1 VIAAV
6 DRNAKTCREVG
17 VRMELLEGIVHVG
30 TDTEPGHAS
39 VGAFVKRLEQ
49 IGARYNVT
57 CQAFDAR
64 YIVSAR
70 HLERAVELA
79 DRERARGSGIA
90 RDRGVEVLLYAAG
103 RRQIDQALELGIGQ
117 GETPAV
123 VLLSVEDEGNTTAA
137 AAAARKLLVPED
149 TLGAYDKMLV
159 KNFFNV
165 GERELAATDAGLESL
180 VLERVALLVIDR

>member
-1 VIAAV
+1 MAVV
-6 DRNAKTCREVG
+6 DRNAKTCREVKIH
-17 VRMELLEGIVHVG
+17 MELVEGIVHVE

-39 VGAFVKRLEQ
+39 VETFIKTLEK

-70 HLERAVELA
+70 HLEQALKLA
-79 DRERARGSGIA
+79 DRARARGNGIA

-117 GETPAV
+117 GETPVV
-123 VLLSVEDEGNTTAA
+123 VLLSAEDDGDTTAA
-137 AAAARKLLVPED
+137 AAAARKLLVPGN
-149 TLGAYDKMLV
+149 TLGAYDRTLV
-159 KNFFNV
+159 RKFFDV
-165 GERELAATDAGLESL
+165 GEQELAATNARLESL
-180 VLERVALLVIDR
+180 VLERVALLVVDR